1 MRLDK
6 DKARDPFADVGRV
19 ERALMKFAPAWA
31 LNRHVNRQRLVAS
44 KRAYESIENSR
55 LRRKRQDA
63 RSQDQIN
70 NVSVD
75 RLRMQARYLDEN
87 HDLARSVLNTLVA
100 QIIGTGLLTFPM
112 VKDRFGNLL
121 DDVNNTITKLWNDWS
136 KRPEVTWENDLA
148 KCQRLAVRGWFRD
161 GETFAQKLS
170 GKVTALDH
178 GTEVPFSIEQ
188 LESDYCPVGLDDPAT
203 GVRQGVKK
211 NAWGRPNTY
220 FFYKQYPTEGA
231 LGSVLNGSFSP
242 GFSVNLSSVKGVAA
256 QNVAHLK
263 HTDRIRQTRGTSIF
277 ASVFERLDDL
287 KQYEESERVA
297 ARIGAA
303 FAFAITK
310 SIDSAPGT
318 TSAEFREM
326 DIVPGIMVDT
336 LQPGEKVES
345 LENKRPD
352 NKITD
357 FRANQ
362 LKAVAGGTNTG
373 YSSIAKDYDGSY
385 SSQRQELVEQARVTK
400 LLRGE
405 FISAWLQPIYVDFI
419 NAAFVAGLIDLRSA
433 DPLTIHDAE
442 HVGLGTA
449 HIEPKREADA
459 QERQVQAGFKS
470 KTQIILG
477 NGDDP
482 REVTRQI
489 QTERE
494 ADNEKGLVFSSDAG
508 SAANLTPA
516 PEDKP
521 EDEPED
527 EPTDGDDAD
536 NDDADRGVT
545 YVEGRAYEGP
555 GGKLYRFT
563 RRKMVLI
570 DAA

>member
-1 MRLDK
+1 MRLEK
-6 DKARDPFADVGRV
+6 DSVRDPFADVGRI
-19 ERALMKFAPAWA
+19 ERAIMNFAPAWA
-31 LNRHVNRQRLVAS
+31 LTRHINKQRLVAS

-63 RSQDQIN
+63 RSADQIN
-70 NVSVD
+70 NISVD
-75 RLRMQARYLDEN
+75 KLRLQARYLDEN
-87 HDLARSVLNTLVA
+87 HDLGRSVLNTLVS
-100 QIIGTGLLTFPM
+100 QIVGTGLLTFPM
-112 VKDRFGNLL
+112 VKDRSGNLL
-121 DDVNNTITKLWNDWS
+121 DDVNDMITKLWNDWS

-161 GETFAQKLS
+161 GETFVQKL
-170 GKVTALDH
+170 GGNVTALDH
-178 GTEVPFSIEQ
+178 GTAVPFSIEQ
-188 LESDYCPVGLDDPAT
+188 LEADYCPVGLDDPSK
-203 GVRQGVKK
+203 GIRQGIKK
-211 NAWGRPNTY
+211 NVWGRPNTY

-231 LGSVLNGSFSP
+231 LGSVINGSFAP
-242 GFSVNLSSVKGVAA
+242 GFSVNLASVKGVIA

-277 ASVFERLDDL
+277 ASVFSRLDDL
-287 KQYEESERVA
+287 KDYEESERVA

-310 SIDSAPGT
+310 GIDSAPGT
-318 TSAEFREM
+318 SSAEFREM
-326 DIVPGIMVDT
+326 DIVPGIVADS

-385 SSQRQELVEQARVTK
+385 SSQRQELVEQARVTQ

-459 QERQVQAGFKS
+459 QERQILAGLKS
-470 KTQIILG
+470 KTQLILA

-489 QTERE
+489 DRERAE
-494 ADNEKGLVFSSDAG
+494 DNKLGLVFSSDAG
-508 SAANLTPA
+508 SAANLAPA

-521 EDEPED
+521 DDEPED
-527 EPTDGDDAD
+527 EPADGDDAD